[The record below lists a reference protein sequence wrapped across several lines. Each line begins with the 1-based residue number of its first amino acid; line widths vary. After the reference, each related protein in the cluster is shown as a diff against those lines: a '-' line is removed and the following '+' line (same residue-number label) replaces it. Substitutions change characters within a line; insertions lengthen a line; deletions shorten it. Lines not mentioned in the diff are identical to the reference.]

1 MAVPGNQIV
10 ELKKK
15 QENQAQLLRHKQRS
29 DEAAKRLQDEIVR
42 MKTQKV
48 SVFFASAPLSP
59 NSGYYFFAGCSFSL
73 DMYGVVW
80 RLHLVISSG
89 SNPAED
95 EVRV

>member
-1 MAVPGNQIV
+1 MFPSNQIV

-48 SVFFASAPLSP
+48 CELCLKFVLQIHV
-59 NSGYYFFAGCSFSL
+59 L
-73 DMYGVVW
+73 Q
-80 RLHLVISSG
+80 
-89 SNPAED
+89 
-95 EVRV
+95 